1 MQLQNTEERMK
12 MSIYDLNA
20 YEVIREEDLS
30 DLKSKGILLKHKKS
44 QAKILLFANDDENK
58 VFTIGF
64 RTPAPDSTG
73 VPHIM
78 EHSVLCGSKNFPVK
92 DPFVELVKGSL
103 NTFLNAM
110 TYPDKTLYPVA
121 SCNSKDFQNL
131 MHFIRTS
138 MSMMKSSVRKGGA
151 TNWIRQM
158 ESWSTMAWYTMR

>member
-64 RTPAPDSTG
+64 RTPGSGQYRSSSYYGTFRAVRLEKFSGERPVCGTG
-73 VPHIM
+73 
-78 EHSVLCGSKNFPVK
+78 
-92 DPFVELVKGSL
+92 KGITEYVFECYDLSGQDIISGCKL
-103 NTFLNAM
+103 
-110 TYPDKTLYPVA
+110 
-121 SCNSKDFQNL
+121 
-131 MHFIRTS
+131 
-138 MSMMKSSVRKGGA
+138 
-151 TNWIRQM
+151 
-158 ESWSTMAWYTMR
+158 

>member
-1 MQLQNTEERMK
+1 

-78 EHSVLCGSKNFPVK
+78 EHSVLCGSKKFSVK
-92 DPFVELVKGSL
+92 DPGRKRPVCGTGKGITEYVFECYDLSGQDIISGCKL
-103 NTFLNAM
+103 
-110 TYPDKTLYPVA
+110 
-121 SCNSKDFQNL
+121 
-131 MHFIRTS
+131 
-138 MSMMKSSVRKGGA
+138 
-151 TNWIRQM
+151 
-158 ESWSTMAWYTMR
+158 

>member
-1 MQLQNTEERMK
+1 

-73 VPHIM
+73 
-78 EHSVLCGSKNFPVK
+78 E
-92 DPFVELVKGSL
+92 
-103 NTFLNAM
+103 FLILWNIPCCA
-110 TYPDKTLYPVA
+110 A
-121 SCNSKDFQNL
+121 
-131 MHFIRTS
+131 
-138 MSMMKSSVRKGGA
+138 RK
-151 TNWIRQM
+151 IFR
-158 ESWSTMAWYTMR
+158 

>member
-64 RTPAPDSTG
+64 RTPGSGQYRSSSYYGTFRAVWLEKFSGERPVCGTG
-73 VPHIM
+73 
-78 EHSVLCGSKNFPVK
+78 
-92 DPFVELVKGSL
+92 KGITEYVFKCYDLSGQDIISGCKL
-103 NTFLNAM
+103 
-110 TYPDKTLYPVA
+110 
-121 SCNSKDFQNL
+121 
-131 MHFIRTS
+131 
-138 MSMMKSSVRKGGA
+138 
-151 TNWIRQM
+151 
-158 ESWSTMAWYTMR
+158 

>member
-1 MQLQNTEERMK
+1 

-30 DLKSKGILLKHKKS
+30 DLKSKGILLKHKKC

-78 EHSVLCGSKNFPVK
+78 EHSVLCGSKNFSGERPVCGTG
-92 DPFVELVKGSL
+92 KGITEYVFECYDLSGQDIISGCKL
-103 NTFLNAM
+103 
-110 TYPDKTLYPVA
+110 
-121 SCNSKDFQNL
+121 
-131 MHFIRTS
+131 
-138 MSMMKSSVRKGGA
+138 
-151 TNWIRQM
+151 
-158 ESWSTMAWYTMR
+158 